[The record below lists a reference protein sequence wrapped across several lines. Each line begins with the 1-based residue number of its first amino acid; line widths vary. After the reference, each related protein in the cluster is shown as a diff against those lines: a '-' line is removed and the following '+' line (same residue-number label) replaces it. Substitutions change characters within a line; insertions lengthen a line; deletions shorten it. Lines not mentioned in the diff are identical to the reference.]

1 MNVELEHST
10 EVGQLYDRHGHDY
23 YHLYSVRSL
32 PSCVESFTDWIS
44 LSIQQI
50 FWQQMIV
57 DLHVTYNQLN
67 QSMSVNF
74 VGLAMGCVLFI
85 PPAKKYGRRPIYIVS
100 TALMLVTSF
109 WTSRLESLAELYI
122 CNLLQGLAGATNEA
136 IAEITVCCLLELA
149 LGRLSD
155 VSQIADLFFVHHRG
169 TMNALYMI
177 MVMIG
182 VRCTHKHVLWD
193 WCSVYIDHVHRAS

>member
-1 MNVELEHST
+1 M
-10 EVGQLYDRHGHDY
+10 
-23 YHLYSVRSL
+23 
-32 PSCVESFTDWIS
+32 ESFTDWIS

-67 QSMSVNF
+67 QSMSVNY

-85 PPAKKYGRRPIYIVS
+85 PLAKKYGRRPVYIVS

-109 WTSRLESLAELYI
+109 WTSRLESLTELYI
-122 CNLLQGLAGATNEA
+122 CNLFQGLAGATNEA
-136 IAEITVCCLLELA
+136 IAEITVCGLPLELA
-149 LGRLSD
+149 IGCLSD

-169 TMNALYMI
+169 TMNGLYMI

-182 VRCTHKHVLWD
+182 VRCTHKHALLVLPNRY
-193 WCSVYIDHVHRAS
+193 SIDTDHIHRAF